1 MKLFSNPHARRSIV
15 SMMLFAWLF
24 VLASGVAN
32 ACVLQARETH
42 SHVTDLASELS
53 AVPAAMAPGH
63 AEMLAGHGDGSQN
76 LKAPCLK
83 ACDDG
88 SRALFRQSETAAQP
102 DPGPAPLLAVLWSA
116 VAPAAATLDPMG
128 EAQPPTPGL
137 PVRIRYSRLAL

>member
-1 MKLFSNPHARRSIV
+1 MKLFSNSHARRSIV
-15 SMMLFAWLF
+15 LMVLFAWLF

-42 SHVTDLASELS
+42 SHVIGLAPGL
-53 AVPAAMAPGH
+53 ADVPAALVPSH
-63 AEMLAGHGDGSQN
+63 AGLLAGHGDDSQN

-88 SRALFRQSETAAQP
+88 SRALSKQNAPAAQP
-102 DPGPAPLLAVLWSA
+102 DLGLAPLVVVLWSV

-128 EAQPPTPGL
+128 EAQPPMPGL
-137 PVRIRYSRLAL
+137 PLRVRYSRLAL